1 MITTLLFVPRRSA
14 GVCDVSQM
22 QVWVKRKSV
31 FVFYGLVTCWYLQGS
46 QDTLAVLTQYV
57 GINGAVVSRS
67 KRLQMLQYLLLDEV
81 FYSLMRISLFCRV

>member
-22 QVWVKRKSV
+22 QVWVERKSFCLLGFADLLV
-31 FVFYGLVTCWYLQGS
+31 FAGQSRHVGCLS
-46 QDTLAVLTQYV
+46 QYIA
-57 GINGAVVSRS
+57 INGAVVSRS

-81 FYSLMRISLFCRV
+81 FYSLMRISLCCRV